1 MTTQSAAEATQPAA
15 SAAGGKRITGY
26 QTVLTDPTNYHVK
39 HPLQSRWTLT
49 QKMGQVENASSRGV
63 STKEWEAGLVAN
75 VSIGTVED
83 FWWYEGAWESSPSR
97 QVWRQRKM
105 RTPAGR
111 TS

>member
-1 MTTQSAAEATQPAA
+1 MGDPLPGLWTRTSSVPAADTSPRRMTTAEKTQPAA
-15 SAAGGKRITGY
+15 AEGGKRITGY
-26 QTVLTDPTNYHVK
+26 QTVLEDPTNYHVK

-83 FWWYEGAWESSPSR
+83 FWW
-97 QVWRQRKM
+97 
-105 RTPAGR
+105 
-111 TS
+111 